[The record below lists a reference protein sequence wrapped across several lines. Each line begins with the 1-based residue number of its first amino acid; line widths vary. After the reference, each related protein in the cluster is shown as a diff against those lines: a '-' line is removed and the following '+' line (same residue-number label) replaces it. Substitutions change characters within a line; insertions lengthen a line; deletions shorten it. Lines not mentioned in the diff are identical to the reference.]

1 MSKKYFINTARG
13 ELIDEIELIEY
24 IKKNQFLGVAL
35 DVIFDETNK
44 RNLKNF
50 LKIDKNIN
58 FILTPHIG
66 GLTKESRQKTDLFI
80 IEKFLKNCKEMNI

>member
-24 IKKNQFLGVAL
+24 IKKINFGVAL

-80 IEKFLKNCKEMNI
+80 IEKFLKTVKK